1 MIFAAE
7 IFVSLLEAS
16 IGLMSSFVSSSS
28 PSWRF
33 THSTAQTIYGGSEGG
48 DGQGPQ
54 THKLEPYLNPRS
66 VKTRLLEKILYMK
79 RHDSE
84 MHMSKL
90 LSKNHHILIEASVL
104 YIPIKTPGFL
114 NS

>member
-28 PSWRF
+28 PSWCGSLTALHKPF
-33 THSTAQTIYGGSEGG
+33 TEEGSWGG

-54 THKLEPYLNPRS
+54 THKLEPYLNPRF
-66 VKTRLLEKILYMK
+66 VKTR
-79 RHDSE
+79 
-84 MHMSKL
+84 
-90 LSKNHHILIEASVL
+90 
-104 YIPIKTPGFL
+104 
-114 NS
+114 